1 MSRNAI
7 FFTTTFLITWIC
19 WWLLAFFTRAG
30 ALQFGQPLFMIPY
43 LLGGFGPTIAAYI
56 SIAATRRM
64 GGFKEYHG
72 RLLRVRLGVVWY
84 LLPLLFTFGIGF
96 LSIGLFGLIRRDF
109 YAGVSFQPW
118 YMAFPLF
125 FMMIFGG
132 GLEELGWRG
141 VVLPGFQKRLSA
153 PIAGLLLGAIW
164 AVWHLPLFYIE
175 GVSQYG
181 TSFWIFSIGVL
192 GISLTLT
199 WFYNRTE
206 SILICVIYHAA
217 ANMVASMGILVP
229 AEQPLGATVEALVKL
244 VVGIVLVLVFPVTA
258 RSNRK

>member
-1 MSRNAI
+1 
-7 FFTTTFLITWIC
+7 
-19 WWLLAFFTRAG
+19 
-30 ALQFGQPLFMIPY
+30 MIPY
-43 LLGGFGPTIAAYI
+43 FLGGFGPTIAAYI
-56 SIAATRRM
+56 SIAATRRRS
-64 GGFKEYHG
+64 GFKEFHS
-72 RLLRVRLGVVWY
+72 RLLRVRVGVVWY
-84 LLPLLFTFGIGF
+84 LLAFLITFGIGF

-109 YAGVSFQPW
+109 YS
-118 YMAFPLF
+118 
-125 FMMIFGG
+125 
-132 GLEELGWRG
+132 
-141 VVLPGFQKRLSA
+141 
-153 PIAGLLLGAIW
+153 
-164 AVWHLPLFYIE
+164 

-244 VVGIVLVLVFPVTA
+244 VVGIVLVLVFRQRVAVPETIRNYTRPGSA
-258 RSNRK
+258 A

>member
-1 MSRNAI
+1 
-7 FFTTTFLITWIC
+7 
-19 WWLLAFFTRAG
+19 
-30 ALQFGQPLFMIPY
+30 MIPY
-43 LLGGFGPTIAAYI
+43 FLGGFGPTIAAYI
-56 SIAATRRM
+56 SIAATRRRS
-64 GGFKEYHG
+64 GFKEYHS
-72 RLLRVRLGVVWY
+72 RLLRVRVGVVWY
-84 LLPLLFTFGIGF
+84 LLAFLITFGIGF

-109 YAGVSFQPW
+109 YA
-118 YMAFPLF
+118 
-125 FMMIFGG
+125 
-132 GLEELGWRG
+132 
-141 VVLPGFQKRLSA
+141 
-153 PIAGLLLGAIW
+153 
-164 AVWHLPLFYIE
+164 

-244 VVGIVLVLVFPVTA
+244 VVGIVLVLVFRQRVAVPETIRNYTRPGLA
-258 RSNRK
+258 A